1 MSLPSM
7 ADAPFHCPPDQV
19 VIDLPYPPSVN
30 RLWRSTAAEKNRVY
44 LSPSYVKWKGAADAL
59 LLGSRGWR
67 AKKITGAFHIDISL
81 CPTSQGHPR
90 GDLDNRIKAV
100 LDYLQR
106 IEIIAND
113 KNCQRLLAEW
123 VDLARAP
130 HGCRVTLRP
139 ARPITMADIRRNVEA
154 AL

>member
-1 MSLPSM
+1 MDLPSM
-7 ADAPFHCPPDQV
+7 ADAPFHCPPELV
-19 VIDLPYPPSVN
+19 VDLPYPPSVN

-59 LLGSRGWR
+59 LFADRNWHRKG
-67 AKKITGAFHIDISL
+67 KITGAFHIDISL

-106 IEIIAND
+106 VEIIAND

-123 VDLARAP
+123 VDLSRAP
-130 HGCRVTLRP
+130 HGCRVALRP
-139 ARPITMADIRRNVEA
+139 LATMTMADVRRNVEA
-154 AL
+154 LA